1 MSPLLQLRISFVFV
15 MILSS
20 LTINAQIFNLSWA
33 DETKM
38 KYDFDDAVHLDD
50 GEMLVLKL
58 KEKKNFGRLPTSIPV
73 LMLVNDKKETIR
85 ENELP
90 VGENYPVFVGLE
102 KLGKHIYLVY
112 ENFDFLK
119 RITTVYFIEINLSD
133 LTYGTK
139 KEISSYKGQRMQYGT
154 PYKFSLSPDTSKF
167 MVFVELPQKLRNNEQ
182 FSITVF
188 DNALKEIWNQ
198 EVELPVRYKFITIY
212 DQEISNE
219 GNVFVSLKQYEKELS
234 GKKSGEDEDG
244 FSPYSFKIFSFS
256 KDRKQN
262 KEVLLKLDGKFVH
275 GAKLAYNENGTVT
288 AAGLYKNVHNGSI
301 SGAFFTSFEAV
312 NPVIAKPKIVPFPK
326 DLIVQMIKD
335 GFGGK
340 KSDPGLSTYFKTK
353 HILIRNNGSVDMISE
368 YFKEIE
374 FVTTNIVS
382 GNRSIADNT
391 SFGSIIN
398 VNIEESGSVVF
409 TRIPKNQGVLG
420 IEPYAGYYPLIL
432 NDKLIIVYN
441 DSKNS
446 LTRDL
451 GQKPSVINNYKK
463 SVLIAGIID
472 EKGILTRQSIYEN
485 NDEDFITVP
494 RHMSKISESNYLIT
508 ANYNKLTKKRTRYG
522 ILKVTN

>member
-1 MSPLLQLRISFVFV
+1 MRTSMRLKISISLLMIVFAFAV
-15 MILSS
+15 
-20 LTINAQIFNLSWA
+20 NAQNFDLSWA

-38 KYDFDDAVHLDD
+38 KYDFDDAVQLDD
-50 GEMLVLKL
+50 GFMLVLKL

-85 ENELP
+85 ENEMP
-90 VGENYPVFVGLE
+90 VGENYPFFVGFE

-112 ENFDFLK
+112 ENFEYSK
-119 RITTVYFIEINLSD
+119 RLTTVYFIEINLTD
-133 LTYGTK
+133 LTYKSK
-139 KEISSYKGQRMQYGT
+139 KEVTSYKGQRLRYGM

-167 MVFVELPQKLRNNEQ
+167 MIFVELPQKLKDNEQ

-198 EVELPVRYKFITIY
+198 EVELPVRYKYMTIY
-212 DQEISNE
+212 DQEVSNE
-219 GNVFVSLKQYEKELS
+219 GKVFVSLKQYEKELS
-234 GKKSGEDEDG
+234 GKKSDEDG
-244 FSPYSFKIFSFS
+244 FSPYSFKIFTFS

-262 KEVLLKLDGKFVH
+262 KEVVLKLDRKFVH

-288 AAGLYKNVHNGSI
+288 AAGLYKNVHNGSV

-312 NPVIAKPKIVPFPK
+312 NPVITELKIVPFPK
-326 DLIVQMIKD
+326 DLVEQMIKD

-340 KSDPGLSTYFKTK
+340 KSDPGLSVHFKTK

-368 YFKEIE
+368 YFEDIE
-374 FVTTNIVS
+374 FVTTNPVS
-382 GNRSIADNT
+382 GNRGVGGRT
-391 SFGSIIN
+391 TFGNIIN
-398 VNIEESGSVVF
+398 VNIEESGNAVF
-409 TRIPKNQGVLG
+409 TRVPKNQEVMG
-420 IEPYAGYYPLIL
+420 IEPFVGYFPLIL

-451 GQKPSVINNYKK
+451 GQKPNMIHNFKN

-472 EKGILTRQSIYEN
+472 AKGNLTRQSIYEN
-485 NDEDFITVP
+485 NDENFITVP
-494 RHMSKISESNYLIT
+494 RSMSKISESDYLIS
-508 ANYNKLTKKRTRYG
+508 AKYNKLTKKRTRFG
-522 ILKVTN
+522 IIKVTN